1 MDQYKGLT
9 QINETDKLDFMAN
22 EKKQN
27 FYELGYHLSP
37 AIPEAELALATDKIK
52 SLIEKLDG
60 EVKFGDVKKRRLA
73 YPLQKHL
80 ESYFGFVKFALE
92 PEKME
97 KLKNELKL
105 DKQVLR
111 FLVLSLKPEQFEQKP
126 GLPPVLAPITAVP
139 SIAPKKRAIAEPKPK
154 EEAAVPPSAEPK
166 KGMEELDVTLEKILG
181 NEPPKK

>member
-1 MDQYKGLT
+1 LT
-9 QINETDKLDFMAN
+9 SFYLTAKLDFMTN

-37 AIPEAELALATDKIK
+37 EIPEAELSPSTDKIK
-52 SLIEKLDG
+52 SLIEKLNG

-73 YPLQKHL
+73 YPLQKHA
-80 ESYFGFVKFALE
+80 ESYFGFVKFILE

-111 FLVLSLKPEQFEQKP
+111 FLVLSLKPEEAEQKP
-126 GLPPVLAPITAVP
+126 GLPPFLA
-139 SIAPKKRAIAEPKPK
+139 SI
-154 EEAAVPPSAEPK
+154 AAVPPMSQKKRTVSEPK
-166 KGMEELDVTLEKILG
+166 QPETAAPTAAETKKAMEELDVTLEKILG
-181 NEPPKK
+181 NEPPKNN

>member
-1 MDQYKGLT
+1 MT
-9 QINETDKLDFMAN
+9 N

-37 AIPEAELALATDKIK
+37 EIPEAELTPATNKIK
-52 SLIEKLDG
+52 SLIEKLNG

-73 YPLQKHL
+73 YPLQKHV
-80 ESYFGFVKFALE
+80 ESYFGFVKFILE

-111 FLVLSLKPEQFEQKP
+111 FLFLSLKPEEAEQKQ
-126 GLPPVLAPITAVP
+126 GLPPFLA
-139 SIAPKKRAIAEPKPK
+139 SIPRPRGRDGGPEGLAIS
-154 EEAAVPPSAEPK
+154 AVPPMSQKKKTVSEPK
-166 KGMEELDVTLEKILG
+166 QPETAAPTAAETKKAMEELDVTLEKILG
-181 NEPPKK
+181 NEPPKNN